1 MLVVDRRGEVRT
13 CSATL
18 ARVIGRRAADLAG
31 LPVWSLLT
39 GWNPFGKQGAGDFRL
54 ALSHGSIP
62 VDLSWE
68 VLHLPG
74 ETLFMIEVRGRD
86 GGVAQDGL
94 RHAATHDGLTGLANR
109 GLFLDRLGYLLRR
122 AAPREEAF
130 TLAIADIDGFKD
142 INRGFGHSTGDAL
155 LQAVAG
161 RLRRCVREA
170 DTVSRLGGDE
180 FGLILA
186 GAGTREAA
194 AKVLGD
200 IVALSSAPVRLECGE
215 VAAKLSVG
223 ACLFPADGTDA
234 DELRGR
240 ADSAMLAAKRAG
252 GAAFRFFRRA
262 PARPWEK
269 VRADA

>member
-1 MLVVDRRGEVRT
+1 MESVEGMLVVDRRGEVRT
-13 CSATL
+13 CSGTL

-39 GWNPFGKQGAGDFRL
+39 GWNPFGKQGAGAFRL
-54 ALSHGSIP
+54 SLSHGSIP

-86 GGVAQDGL
+86 CV
-94 RHAATHDGLTGLANR
+94 ATHDGLTGLANR
-109 GLFLDRLGYLLRR
+109 SLFLDRLGHLLRR
-122 AAPREEAF
+122 ASLREEAF
-130 TLAIADIDGFKD
+130 TLAIADIDRFKD

-161 RLRRCVREA
+161 RLRQCVREA

-200 IVALSSAPVRLECGE
+200 IVALSSAPVRLERGAI
-215 VAAKLSVG
+215 AAKLSVG

-240 ADSAMLAAKRAG
+240 ADSAMHAAKRAG

-262 PARPWEK
+262 PACPWEK